1 MYGPGAETSARASGG
16 RGLLTLV
23 VEKKKAAAISSLVR
37 NPSAWLTDVCPPQ
50 YEYTMRQPVNW
61 RSADTAVS
69 ANGQSLVSAKN
80 TVWVYLFVL
89 L

>member
-1 MYGPGAETSARASGG
+1 MHGPGAETSARVSGS

-23 VEKKKAAAISSLVR
+23 VEKKAAAISSLVR

-50 YEYTMRQPVNW
+50 CEYTMRQPVNW

-69 ANGQSLVSAKN
+69 ANGQSLVPAKD
-80 TVWVYLFVL
+80 TVWFYWFVL